1 MLYFNEKEGITFS
14 RANVIDFFM
23 VGLAAVETNDS
34 GDGCCVGW
42 IKSDEDDTWYSALR
56 SVGLALILKYCMMQ
70 MNTPKGDVYELAVH
84 MMIRSIVT
92 FDVKDGFA
100 QDLKLRLVCKKSE
113 TPLSLDGLMPLM
125 FLEDGP
131 NEIPSLPSPDP
142 ILTGTPNIAPGVR
155 AASVFEKALLSP
167 APSSFAPAEG
177 PTDKDFQKDHVNQLI
192 ALNKRLEIQ
201 PSVHRIDTLSPP
213 IYAADKA
220 DAIGKMYAY
229 LPLEAAD
236 EWHRKRMVHEA
247 ARLELII
254 AQAVNRHTQIESRIS
269 AIERRRAQRAKQQD
283 TIRQIMVANAQKQLE
298 LEAAGK
304 KLQRQIQIEEAE
316 NAGTTDPFLSPT
328 NESSEESAKVR
339 GSTAPLAKM
348 LITNNGFMRKRA
360 FSVCSDSTESK
371 APSPEDEEAAAYMQ
385 EMMK

>member
-1 MLYFNEKEGITFS
+1 MLYFNDKEGITFS

-34 GDGCCVGW
+34 EDESCVGW
-42 IKSDEDDTWYSALR
+42 IKDDKDDTWYSALR

-70 MNTPKGDVYELAVH
+70 MNMPNGDVYELAVQ

-92 FDVKDGFA
+92 FDVTDGFT
-100 QDLKLRLVCKKSE
+100 QDLKLRLVCKKSD
-113 TPLSLDGLMPLM
+113 TPLSLDGLLPLM
-125 FLEDGP
+125 FSADGP
-131 NEIPSLPSPDP
+131 NETPTMPSPDP
-142 ILTGTPNIAPGVR
+142 ILTSSPSIAPGVR

-167 APSSFAPAEG
+167 APSSFTPGEG
-177 PTDKDFQKDHVNQLI
+177 PTDEDFQKDHVTQLI

-201 PSVHRIDTLSPP
+201 PSVHRIDSLSPP

-236 EWHRKRMVHEA
+236 EWHKKRMVHEA
-247 ARLELII
+247 ARLDLII
-254 AQAVNRHTQIESRIS
+254 AQAANRHAQIESRIA
-269 AIERRRAQRAKQQD
+269 AIDRRRAQRAKQQD
-283 TIRQIMVANAQKQLE
+283 TIRQIKAANAQKQLK
-298 LEAAGK
+298 LEAAEK

-316 NAGTTDPFLSPT
+316 NARTMDPFLSPT
-328 NESSEESAKVR
+328 NAGEESAKFR
-339 GSTAPLAKM
+339 GSTAPSAATVLP
-348 LITNNGFMRKRA
+348 NSGFMRSRA
-360 FSVCSDSTESK
+360 SSMCSDSAESK
-371 APSPEDEEAAAYMQ
+371 APSSEDEEAAAYMQ

>member
-1 MLYFNEKEGITFS
+1 MLYFNDKEGITFS

-34 GDGCCVGW
+34 EDECCVGW
-42 IKSDEDDTWYSALR
+42 IKDDEDDTWYSALR

-92 FDVKDGFA
+92 FDVKDGFT
-100 QDLKLRLVCKKSE
+100 QNLKLRLVCKKSE
-113 TPLSLDGLMPLM
+113 TPLSLDGLLPLM
-125 FLEDGP
+125 FSVDGP
-131 NEIPSLPSPDP
+131 NEIPRLPSPDP
-142 ILTGTPNIAPGVR
+142 ILTGAPSIAPGVR

-177 PTDKDFQKDHVNQLI
+177 PTDEDFQKDHVTQLI

-236 EWHRKRMVHEA
+236 EWHKKRMVHEA

-254 AQAVNRHTQIESRIS
+254 AQAANRHAQIESRIA
-269 AIERRRAQRAKQQD
+269 AIDRRRAQRAKQQD
-283 TIRQIMVANAQKQLE
+283 TIRQIKAANAQKQHE
-298 LEAAGK
+298 LEAAEK

-316 NAGTTDPFLSPT
+316 NARTTDPFLSPT
-328 NESSEESAKVR
+328 NAGEESVKVR
-339 GSTAPLAKM
+339 GSTAPLTKM
-348 LITNNGFMRKRA
+348 VMPNNDFMRSRT
-360 FSVCSDSTESK
+360 FSVCSDSAESK